1 MYLPASEVLRE
12 SNWRDNTEGLVR
24 IGSTLIS
31 SSDNELL
38 SDETYLFQVIS
49 GETISLSTTDTLHT
63 NSNDSPIPGFND
75 DLLTVTTGLGRSK
88 ERNTYQI
95 NAHEILYCYVD
106 YYYYVSLP
114 STSILVEALL
124 DALAT

>member
-24 IGSTLIS
+24 IESSLIS

-38 SDETYLFQVIS
+38 SDETYLLQVIS

-63 NSNDSPIPGFND
+63 NSNDSPTPGFND

-88 ERNTYQI
+88 ERNTYQ
-95 NAHEILYCYVD
+95 NVHEMNNYNVAD
-106 YYYYVSLP
+106 YYYVSLP
-114 STSILVEALL
+114 STSILTEALL
-124 DALAT
+124 DASTA